1 MIWTGIIVGVLVA
14 AVAMW
19 VLIVERL
26 DVNDASFEKKMAA
39 VKKAVDEA
47 RRMR

>member
-19 VLIVERL
+19 VLITERL
-26 DVNDASFEKKMAA
+26 DVKDASFEVKMAA